1 MAVSLGA
8 ALLVNAPLTRF
19 PGFFRAAFFLPVV
32 TTLVAVAVVWRYLYH
47 PHYGLLNYGLGLLG
61 IDPIDWLGDPVW
73 AMPAIILMAVW
84 KNFGFNMIIF
94 IAGLQNIPPQLYEAA
109 RIDGAN
115 GWRQFR
121 HITLPLL
128 GPTFL
133 FVALMTMIGYFQ
145 VFAEPYVMTQGGPTN
160 RTLSVV
166 LLMYE
171 EGFRWWNMGYASAAA
186 FVLFV
191 LILAGTAL
199 QLRFLTQRTAMNRL
213 LHRILPAL
221 LVYGLLMLGTMLALA
236 PLLWMLA
243 ASLMPPGEA
252 TGYPPRFWPST
263 VTFEHYAALFTRLDL
278 GRYLLNSTLLAGAV
292 TAISLFVNSMAGYAF
307 AKFRFRYRDRLF
319 RILLAAM
326 VIPAQVAMLPLFLLL
341 KQFGLINT
349 YWGVII
355 PGMANIFGI
364 FLIRQYLLAIPDS
377 LLDAAR
383 MDGAGEFRI
392 YWALVLPLCRPILV
406 TLAIF
411 TFMGAWNDFMWPL
424 IVLTD
429 SSMYTLPVALANLLG
444 EHVQDTELMMA
455 GSVLTV
461 LPVLLLFVALQ
472 KYYIAGIM
480 LGDEGLSS
488 SVKTLPSLE
497 RIYLAPSPSTRL
509 AASSI
514 TLDKRVRW
522 SAVSLVCWPASV
534 HGCKWCPPWCR
545 SPISSATVTS
555 SKVYTALPSGN
566 LSFRSQS

>member
-1 MAVSLGA
+1 
-8 ALLVNAPLTRF
+8 
-19 PGFFRAAFFLPVV
+19 
-32 TTLVAVAVVWRYLYH
+32 
-47 PHYGLLNYGLGLLG
+47 
-61 IDPIDWLGDPVW
+61 
-73 AMPAIILMAVW
+73 
-84 KNFGFNMIIF
+84 
-94 IAGLQNIPPQLYEAA
+94 
-109 RIDGAN
+109 
-115 GWRQFR
+115 
-121 HITLPLL
+121 
-128 GPTFL
+128 
-133 FVALMTMIGYFQ
+133 
-145 VFAEPYVMTQGGPTN
+145 
-160 RTLSVV
+160 
-166 LLMYE
+166 
-171 EGFRWWNMGYASAAA
+171 
-186 FVLFV
+186 
-191 LILAGTAL
+191 
-199 QLRFLTQRTAMNRL
+199 MNRL

-221 LVYGLLMLGTMLALA
+221 LVYGLLTLGTMLALA

-319 RILLAAM
+319 RILLATM

-480 LGDEGLSS
+480 LGGM
-488 SVKTLPSLE
+488 K
-497 RIYLAPSPSTRL
+497 
-509 AASSI
+509 
-514 TLDKRVRW
+514 
-522 SAVSLVCWPASV
+522 
-534 HGCKWCPPWCR
+534 G
-545 SPISSATVTS
+545 
-555 SKVYTALPSGN
+555 
-566 LSFRSQS
+566 